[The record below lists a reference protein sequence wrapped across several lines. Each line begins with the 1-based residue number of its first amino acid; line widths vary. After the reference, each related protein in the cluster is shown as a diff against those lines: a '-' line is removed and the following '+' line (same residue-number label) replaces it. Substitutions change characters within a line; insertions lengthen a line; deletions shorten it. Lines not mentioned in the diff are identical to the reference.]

1 MRPSKLRLPDST
13 AVAYK
18 SRSTTSCWILGSS
31 APLMPLQVVQAKP
44 TIPKPSCSSSGSS
57 CASSRYSCTALEP
70 GANEDLTQG
79 LRVRPRALALR
90 ASRPAAITL
99 RGLLV
104 LVQLVMAAMMTAPS
118 GIRPGSFSPT
128 PEMPCTASSEVVT
141 RRCGFDGPAILRVTA
156 DRSGEHTSELQS

>member
-13 AVAYK
+13 AVAYR
-18 SRSTTSCWILGSS
+18 SRSMISFWIAGSS

-44 TIPKPSCSSSGSS
+44 TMPKPSCSSSDSS
-57 CASSRYSCTALEP
+57 LASSRYSCTVLEP
-70 GANEDLTQG
+70 GASEVLTQG

-104 LVQLVMAAMMTAPS
+104 LVQLVIAAMITAPS
-118 GIRPGSFSPT
+118 GIRPGFVFHL
-128 PEMPCTASSEVVT
+128 A
-141 RRCGFDGPAILRVTA
+141 RRCRAPPVRRSARA
-156 DRSGEHTSELQS
+156 DAGSMARRCCERRSTGRT